1 MVWHYSRNGFF
12 SVRSAYHLAMTI
24 EDRPCSSDCGVKES
38 QWWRKV
44 WQARVPNKV
53 KVFVWRACLNA
64 LPTGSNLNKR
74 MVGLQAVCPFC
85 HDEADDIL
93 HVLAGCTFARQVWGL
108 ASLGAG
114 LSHRTN
120 QGVIK
125 WMQAGASQMNSQMF
139 GLFLCVCWVIWWF
152 RNQRAMDGTWVEPLQ
167 ASDFA
172 AQYLDSYLSQ
182 VDASARQ
189 VCPSSTAAWIAP
201 SADCVKINFDGAV
214 FVTEGAIGV
223 GIVAR
228 DSQGQC
234 MAWLSHRVFCAGNGE
249 LAEAWAAQ
257 EAIQLAVRK
266 GWRKVVIEGDCA
278 SLIKKLAD
286 SIRDSSL
293 LDPLVADILRYADNF
308 HLCLFSWVKRS
319 GNAVAH
325 HLAQSVVGHVEGISI
340 VFPTM
345 LDLLSADFQLQ

>member
-1 MVWHYSRNGFF
+1 MVWHYSRNGYF

-24 EDRPCSSDCGVKES
+24 EDRPCSSDCGAKES

-44 WQARVPNKV
+44 WQARIPNKV

-74 MVGLQAVCPFC
+74 MVGLHAVCPFC
-85 HDEADDIL
+85 RDEAEDIL

-108 ASLGAG
+108 ASLGAD

-120 QGVIK
+120 QGVIE
-125 WMQAGASQMNSQMF
+125 WMQAGALQLNSQRF

-152 RNQRAMDGTWVEPLQ
+152 RNQRAMDGTRLEPVQ
-167 ASDFA
+167 ASNFA

-182 VDASARQ
+182 VDASARP
-189 VCPSSTAAWIAP
+189 VSSSSSAVWIAP
-201 SADCVKINFDGAV
+201 SANCVKINFDGAV
-214 FVTEGAIGV
+214 FAAEGAIGV

-228 DSQGQC
+228 DSQGRC
-234 MAWLSHRVFCAGNGE
+234 MAWLSHRVFRAGSGE
-249 LAEAWAAQ
+249 MAEAWAAR

-278 SLIKKLAD
+278 SLIRKLAD
-286 SIRDSSL
+286 GTRDSSL
-293 LDPLVADILRYADNF
+293 VDPVVVDILKYAVNF
-308 HLCLFSWVKRS
+308 HPCLFSWVKRS

-325 HLAQSVVGHVEGISI
+325 HLAQSAVSCVEGTS
-340 VFPTM
+340 VVSPTM